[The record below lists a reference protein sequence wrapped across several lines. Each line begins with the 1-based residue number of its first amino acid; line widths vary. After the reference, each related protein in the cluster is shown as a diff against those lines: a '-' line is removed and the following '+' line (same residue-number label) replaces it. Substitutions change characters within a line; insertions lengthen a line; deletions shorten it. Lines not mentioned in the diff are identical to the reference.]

1 MPSSAERRTRRY
13 VRTWATSVALVVALA
28 AGVSGCG
35 LETTES
41 GGPPRDAPR
50 PAPLAPSEV
59 KEYRGT
65 DLSSLDDFREN
76 SIEGPQQVDRESYRL
91 AVTGLVDTPLSLT
104 YDEVVALPAF
114 VKVVR
119 LDCVE
124 GWSVTILW
132 EGTRMKDL
140 LERAGVK
147 KEGKIVIFRAVDGYS
162 TSLPL
167 DYLLENDI
175 LVAWKMNGVELPPER
190 GFPLQLVAEDRWGYK
205 WIKWIE
211 SMEVSDDIAFR
222 GYWEQRGYSNEG
234 RRDESSRE

>member
-1 MPSSAERRTRRY
+1 MRTLTAA
-13 VRTWATSVALVVALA
+13 VALAVALV

-35 LETTES
+35 LDTTES

-147 KEGKIVIFRAVDGYS
+147 KGGKIVIFRAVDGYS